1 MGGLAP
7 ARSRVPC
14 IRTTSVAERSHADGY
29 RKKINKVSL
38 NKLVSV
44 FAAPPQKTTYSSILS
59 IPEVAVLGPGCLLN
73 SYASIRYTQYAV
85 QRGSARCKAQ
95 RGSAQDQSRT
105 SRFCRC
111 IPGCVTSCCCCFKQE
126 PLILAFFGG
135 SHQRQHGGKGSSQ
148 PMARQP
154 TRAGHVGLNAA
165 GGPPGRQRQGALHTH
180 IY

>member
-1 MGGLAP
+1 MAISTSHMSAWKKRPISERPISLLSLFLSTHDQWVAWALAP

-14 IRTTSVAERSHADGY
+14 IRTTSVAEWSHADGY

-38 NKLVSV
+38 NKLVSG

-126 PLILAFFGG
+126 P
-135 SHQRQHGGKGSSQ
+135 HR
-148 PMARQP
+148 
-154 TRAGHVGLNAA
+154 
-165 GGPPGRQRQGALHTH
+165 
-180 IY
+180 